1 MAVIWLPNLALQSQW
16 DGFITPIP
24 ITGPSSNLLTEVS
37 SILTDESGNAIVLE
51 S

>member
-24 ITGPSSNLLTEVS
+24 ITLPNLLTEVS